1 MVFFASDTN
10 TFTDM
15 ENIVNFKDVEKALLE
30 IRGQSVIL
38 DSDVARL
45 YGVNTMRVNEAVK
58 NNPDKFPTGYI
69 IELTKDEKNEVIEN
83 FDNPK
88 LKFSPVLPKAF
99 TEKGLYMLATILK
112 SPKATQTTIAI
123 IETFAKI
130 KELTRTVSKI
140 SESHDEQEQK
150 GLIQHGGDILS
161 DLLYQEIPVSGTE
174 TSVELNFAVLKL
186 RHTIKRE
193 K

>member
-1 MVFFASDTN
+1 
-10 TFTDM
+10 M

-30 IRGQSVIL
+30 IRGQRVIL

-69 IELTKDEKNEVIEN
+69 IELTKDEKNEVIEI

>member
-30 IRGQSVIL
+30 IRGQRVIL

-161 DLLYQEIPVSGTE
+161 DLLYQEIPISSTE

-186 RHTIKRE
+186 RHTVKRE